1 MSVRTWVS
9 IITVVFIALVLYFGR
24 HEIVT
29 AWKLLGEVNLLVLS
43 LIIPAQIAVYFVAGE
58 MMFVYLRDKKAI
70 NNVSIGEQAR
80 MALEM
85 NFVNHT
91 LPSAGLSGISYM
103 TWRLS
108 KFGISAGR
116 ATLAQLVRYAA
127 TFAAF
132 TVLLLLALLIITID
146 GNINR
151 WMILLSSI
159 VIFIIISTTTVGIYL
174 VSSPSRGKKFSHWFC
189 NIVNRLAYKLR
200 FTKKT
205 TVLTEDRV
213 VRFFAEMH
221 EDYLELRKDQRILL
235 KPFLWGIA
243 FIVGDVI
250 LYMITFWALGTP
262 INPAPL
268 LMAYGIAILAGFVV
282 VTPGGTGVFEAI
294 MVSFL
299 LVAGINPGVAL
310 AGILLTRVLVL
321 LGTIGF
327 GYVFYQHAL
336 VKYGKPKSSA

>member
-9 IITVVFIALVLYFGR
+9 IITLIFLGLVIYFGR
-24 HEIVT
+24 HEIIT

-43 LIIPAQIAVYFVAGE
+43 LIIPAQIVVYFIAGE
-58 MMFVYLRDKKAI
+58 MMFVYLRDKK
-70 NNVSIGEQAR
+70 SIDHISIFEQAR

-91 LPSAGLSGISYM
+91 LPSAGVSGITYM

-116 ATLAQLVRYAA
+116 ATLAQLVRYVAS
-127 TFAAF
+127 FAAF
-132 TVLLLLALLIITID
+132 TVLLILALVAITID
-146 GNINR
+146 GDINR

-159 VIFIIISTTTVGIYL
+159 TIFIILASTALGIFL
-174 VSSPSRGKKFSHWFC
+174 VSSPARSRKFSNWLVSVI
-189 NIVNRLAYKLR
+189 NKLIYKV
-200 FTKKT
+200 TKKKE
-205 TVLTEDRV
+205 LLSIDRV
-213 VRFFAEMH
+213 IKFFRDMH
-221 EDYLELRKDQRILL
+221 SDYVELRNEKKILL

-243 FIVGDVI
+243 FTIGDVM
-250 LYMITFWALGTP
+250 LYMIVFWALGTS

-268 LMAYGIAILAGFVV
+268 LMAYGIAILAGFIV
-282 VTPGGTGVFEAI
+282 VTPGGAGVFEAI

-299 LVAGINPGVAL
+299 LVAGVNPGVTL

-327 GYVFYQHAL
+327 GYIFYQHAL
-336 VKYGKPKSSA
+336 VKYGKSRNSA